1 MPLRPQAS
9 FAARVLATALLALG
23 TSQAAAQAQSSEPR
37 AVEIARRALDAV
49 RDGWALARYDEAPRV
64 RAAINLR
71 GAGAQGVTAN
81 LVVDRAT
88 PRWRLD
94 AAGGVGPLTLWA
106 LPDGIA
112 LHVPSLGQYARRPG
126 GDLARM
132 GGEASG
138 LDAEVAAMRRRLDG
152 AYTQLS
158 LAGEET
164 VAGTATWRLDD
175 RIEPET
181 TASYWIDQR
190 SHLPRRIVL
199 DRPGRRDVRVEL
211 AYGSSPRPTSATVT
225 LQGQRDV
232 EVRLTPTYEGSGRV
246 SRVQVVTL
254 PAGGSPITTD
264 LTLDWSP
271 AVAAGFFRFTPPAG
285 ATEVPF
291 GQLSQGALLM
301 AAGAL
306 GGLLPVILG
315 AS

>member
-1 MPLRPQAS
+1 MS
-9 FAARVLATALLALG
+9 FRRRISLAARVAAMALVPAFVP
-23 TSQAAAQAQSSEPR
+23 AAAGAQSSDSG

-49 RDGWALARYDEAPRV
+49 RGGWALARYDQAAMV

-71 GAGAQGVTAN
+71 GAGSEGVTGN
-81 LVVDRAT
+81 VVVDRAT

-106 LPDGIA
+106 MPDGMA
-112 LHVPSLGQYARRPG
+112 LHVPALAQYARRSG
-126 GDLARM
+126 GSLARM
-132 GGEASG
+132 AGEGSG
-138 LDAEVAAMRRRLDG
+138 LDAEVAAMRSRLDG
-152 AYTQLS
+152 SYTQLS

-164 VAGTATWRLDD
+164 IAGAAVWRLDD
-175 RIEPET
+175 RIEPGT

-211 AYGSSPRPTSATVT
+211 AYGAGPRPTGATVY
-225 LQGQRDV
+225 LQGQRDA

-246 SRVQVVTL
+246 SRVQIVTR
-254 PAGGSPITTD
+254 PAGGVPVTID
-264 LTLDWSP
+264 VTLDWSP
-271 AVAAGFFRFTPPAG
+271 AVAAGFFRFAPPTG
-285 ATEVPF
+285 ASEVPF
-291 GQLSQGALLM
+291 GQLSQGVLLM

-306 GGLLPVILG
+306 GGLLPVLLG

>member
-1 MPLRPQAS
+1 MLPRTPTT
-9 FAARVLATALLALG
+9 FAAHVAAIVLLGLG
-23 TSQAAAQAQSSEPR
+23 TSQATAHAQSVEPR
-37 AVEIARRALDAV
+37 AIEIARRALDAV
-49 RDGWALARYDEAPRV
+49 RDGWALARYDEAARV

-81 LVVDRAT
+81 LVIDRAT

-106 LPDGIA
+106 MPDGVA
-112 LHVPSLGQYARRPG
+112 LHVPSLGQYARRSG

-138 LDAEVAAMRRRLDG
+138 LDGEVAAMRSRLDG
-152 AYTQLS
+152 GYTELS

-164 VAGTATWRLDD
+164 IAGAATWRLDD
-175 RIEPET
+175 RIEPGT

-199 DRPGRRDVRVEL
+199 DRPGRKDVRVDL
-211 AYGSSPRPTSATVT
+211 AYGSGPRPTSATVT

-246 SRVQVVTL
+246 SRVQVVTQ
-254 PAGGSPITTD
+254 PSGGARVTTD
-264 LTLDWSP
+264 VTLDWSP
-271 AVAAGFFRFTPPAG
+271 AIAAGFFRFTPPTG